1 MSQFIKR
8 YFLRSGII
16 KLFGFHNPF
25 NGASIYKEL
34 MLGKNWLV
42 NKLQLPYLSK
52 EDWNSIPEEERN
64 IFLGFD
70 HEEIERLRKYPNTLY
85 LFDYIWEGGDNLGD
99 YYFFYKLLTLS
110 GIKSQIPPQ
119 KIFFIS
125 SNVLEEE
132 RYSKWQKENYPDY
145 KINIISFNFFSEHQR
160 FYIYKGFNVDQTI
173 SHIKEDT
180 KHFLSLNRRK
190 KYGRNYTCYKIW
202 KSTIYKNTLI
212 SYDKF
217 LLEDLNAHEYQN
229 EPSEL
234 KEKFVK
240 SSPSVLDDAN
250 FETNWAADGP
260 GASPFELFKNSLINL
275 VSETLFNN
283 EDNGSLFYSEKTF
296 KPMIYNQ
303 PLIIFGQQNLNTS
316 LEKVG
321 FKTYKNYFNFDFEN
335 IEDPYERIDAIISQL
350 ETIDDQ
356 LSSYTVSQKIDW
368 LLKDRETL
376 EYNKE
381 ALKSQDYNKMKLKVF
396 IDKVNSVVG

>member
-1 MSQFIKR
+1 MTQFVKR
-8 YFLRSGII
+8 HFLRSGII
-16 KLFGFHNPF
+16 EVFGFPNPF
-25 NGASIYKEL
+25 NGEAKYKEL
-34 MLGKNWLV
+34 ILGKNWLV
-42 NKLQLPYLSK
+42 NRMQIPYLSSK
-52 EDWNSIPEEERN
+52 DWNSIPEEEEN
-64 IFLGFD
+64 IFLSFD
-70 HEEIERLRKYPNTLY
+70 QEEIERLRKYPNTLY
-85 LFDYIWEGGDNLGD
+85 LFNYLWEGGDMIGD
-99 YYFFYKLLTLS
+99 IGFFYKLLTFS

-125 SNVLEEE
+125 SNLLEEE
-132 RYSKWQKENYPDY
+132 KYSKWQKENYPDY
-145 KINIISFNFFSEHQR
+145 KINIVSFNFFSEQQR
-160 FYIYKGFNVDQTI
+160 HFIDHGFNIDQTI

-180 KHFLSLNRRK
+180 SHFLSLNRRK
-190 KYGRNYTCYKIW
+190 KFGRNYTCYKIW
-202 KSTIYKNTLI
+202 KSKIYKNTLI

-217 LLEDLNAHEYQN
+217 LSEDLTAYEFQN
-229 EPSEL
+229 ESNEL
-234 KEKFVK
+234 KEAFVK

-260 GASPFELFKNSLINL
+260 GAYPFELFKNSLINL
-275 VSETLFNN
+275 VSETLFHN
-283 EDNGSLFYSEKTF
+283 EGKTSLFYSEKTF

-335 IEDPYERIDAIISQL
+335 IENHCERIDAIISQL

-368 LLKDRETL
+368 LLQDRETL